1 MKTNI
6 NDLIAE
12 NPSGLL
18 EMKPSVTIPE
28 YRNNFGFDLKNTVSI
43 YTSKR
48 LNGTQKDWFAFNK
61 KSLEELISVQNESD
75 DDLLVVFII
84 ETIKEDR
91 VHCHLLLSD
100 ATFKGMLDGEKEHVL
115 EIHQMYSSFW
125 KDHIAMNMATC

>member
-6 NDLIAE
+6 NDLIAQ

-48 LNGTQKDWFAFNK
+48 LNGTQKDRFAFNK

-84 ETIKEDR
+84 ETIKEGR
-91 VHCHLLLSD
+91 VHCHLVLSD
-100 ATFKGMLDGEKEHVL
+100 EAFKGILNDENQYVL
-115 EIHQMYSSFW
+115 QIHQMYSKYW
-125 KDHIAMNMATC
+125 KDHVAMNMVTC